1 MADSLKNVFFNDFGA
16 LALRGIGKD
25 YGRLTR
31 KFGIQPPVAPMMS
44 QTYSLIVMN
53 LSEEA

>member
-53 LSEEA
+53 LREA